1 MVLIYNI
8 MARNKTQK
16 KYKKMKGKGGVFSV
30 QAKTSSTKKPTSNTK
45 TKKKVSF
52 KETPDIVGDSP
63 EETKMCYNCYKKS
76 DQKNNRDALRD
87 EAIDQGIPKKE
98 IENWIDERFKQ
109 KSNAKRK
116 NKKYVRD
123 SKLYYL
129 NRKEQAEKQRILD
142 EFIGQVRK

>member
-1 MVLIYNI
+1 

-30 QAKTSSTKKPTSNTK
+30 QAKAPPTKPLKSNTK
-45 TKKKVSF
+45 TKKKVAF

-63 EETKMCYNCYKKS
+63 EETEMCYNCYKKS

-87 EAIDQGIPKKE
+87 EAIEQGIPKKE

-109 KSNAKRK
+109 KRDIKRK